1 MLSLDFFMPYLIALL
16 FVVLLSLSGRLS
28 AADFDDGVQ
37 AIKRGDYAT
46 AFSEWNS
53 MAEMGHAKAQYNLG
67 ALYAGGLG
75 TSQNN
80 TEGVK

>member
-1 MLSLDFFMPYLIALL
+1 M
-16 FVVLLSLSGRLS
+16 LSLSGRLS
-28 AADFDDGVQ
+28 AADFDDGVR

-67 ALYAGGLG
+67 AMYAGGLS

-80 TEGVK
+80 TEAVK

>member
-1 MLSLDFFMPYLIALL
+1 MLSLDFFIPYLIALL

-53 MAEMGHAKAQYNLG
+53 MAEMGHAKAQCNLG
-67 ALYAGGLG
+67 AMYAGGLG

-80 TEGVK
+80 TEAVK

>member
-1 MLSLDFFMPYLIALL
+1 MLSLAFFMPYLIALL

-46 AFSEWNS
+46 AFSEWKS
-53 MAEMGHAKAQYNLG
+53 MAEMGHAKAQYDLG
-67 ALYAGGLG
+67 AMYAGGLG

-80 TEGVK
+80 TEAVK